1 MLQIKDIHKEYRTGN
16 LVQRALDG
24 VSLSLRDNEFVA
36 ILGPSGSGKTTLLN
50 IIGGLDRYDSGDLII
65 NGISTKKY
73 KDRDWDSYRNH
84 TIGFVFQS
92 YNLIPHQTVLANV
105 ELALTI
111 SGVSKSERRRRA
123 KEALEKVGLG
133 AQIHKK
139 PSQMSGGQMQR
150 VAIARALV
158 NDPEILLADE
168 PTGALDS
175 DTSVQVMDLLQE
187 VAKERLVVMVTHNP
201 ELAQLYATRIV
212 TVKDGR
218 ILSDT
223 DPFVIDSESMAPP
236 VHKNMG
242 KSSMSFFTALSLSFQ
257 NLKTK
262 KARTLLTSFAGSIGI
277 IGIALIL
284 SISNGVDKYIT
295 NMEEETLS
303 EYPLQIQSTGVDLTS
318 MMMGAATAQS
328 GKKDGEV
335 GVAQMVTNMFSKMN
349 SNDLESLKV
358 YLDSNESSISQYAN
372 SVEYTYSVSPQIF
385 LENGKNIRQ
394 VNPDKSF
401 SAMGLGSGSSN
412 SIMSST
418 MSTDVFHEMP
428 EDADLYKDQYDVK
441 AGRWP
446 ENYKECVL
454 VLTSQG
460 DISDF
465 LQYTLGLRD
474 GKELDDMVQKFI
486 AEEAVETP
494 ENEGPYTY
502 DEILGKKF
510 KLVNSTDYYEYDEEY
525 KVWKDKSD
533 NSSYMKKLVKNG
545 EDLTIV
551 GIVQPVEGATASM
564 LTAGICYTPELTKH
578 VIEKAA
584 SSEIVKQQLAD
595 EKINV
600 FTGEEFGKEDNENS
614 KFDMESLFSIN
625 ADALQEAFQ
634 VDLSGFNMD
643 LSSLSGLSSGL
654 NVEMPDMPDMSA
666 LAGNINL
673 DESSMPD
680 LSKLIKLDDLDLDLS
695 HMIDPEEILKNLPAD
710 QVPDMSQALKS
721 VKFDFTEEKVTAL
734 LKEVL
739 TGYQESIKDK
749 PEADMDK
756 MQAALKQYLTSK
768 EMNER
773 LCKDLQ
779 ELVKN
784 NVNVDM
790 SSEKLIAVAV
800 GLMNQYQEYAKAN
813 GITQTDVASI
823 LAFLSQ
829 GEIQQ
834 QIKEEAENLVKNSVT
849 VNITTK
855 QIRDLLMQDV
865 VAAYPEYAR
874 NNSLPD
880 PANLGTYFLEY
891 MQTEDG
897 QNRLMNGL
905 MTLVDTSEVQTQ
917 FSQAMETYM
926 KSMMTSFTDAI
937 AKGIE
942 SKFTEIMEQ
951 VEKQLTK
958 GIQTA
963 MEQMIG
969 NISSGMQEAM
979 QSVMTSVSSSLTSA
993 MSQAMSG
1000 LGGLGS
1006 GMGNMEDA
1014 LSINPEAFAKAI
1026 QMNMNEDDLSEL
1038 MMSLLSSENSS
1049 YDGNLKK
1056 LGYADLNVPG
1066 GINIY
1071 PKDFESKSEIVGILD
1086 QYNADMEA
1094 AGEDE
1099 KVITYTDL
1107 VGTLMSSVT
1116 DIVNIISYVLV
1127 AFVAISLVVSS
1138 IMIGVITYISVLE
1151 RKKEIGILRAIGAS
1165 RHNVSQVFN
1174 AETFIIGF
1182 CAGAMGIGITLLL
1195 LIPANS
1201 IIRSLADGVNVK
1213 AALPPVAAVVLIG
1226 LSVVLTLLGGL
1237 IPSRKA
1243 AKSDPVTAL
1252 RTD

>member
-175 DTSVQVMDLLQE
+175 DTSVQVMDLLQG

-328 GKKDGEV
+328 EKKDGEV

-349 SNDLESLKV
+349 SNDLESLKA

-372 SVEYTYSVSPQIF
+372 SVECTYSVSPQIF

-474 GKELDDMVQKFI
+474 GKELDDMVQKFM

-564 LTAGICYTPELTKH
+564 LTAGICYTPELTRH

-673 DESSMPD
+673 DESSMLD

-963 MEQMIG
+963 MEQMMG

-1116 DIVNIISYVLV
+1116 NIVNIISYVLV

>member
-50 IIGGLDRYDSGDLII
+50 IIGGLDRYDRGDLII

-175 DTSVQVMDLLQE
+175 DTSVQVMDLLQG

-474 GKELDDMVQKFI
+474 GKELDDMVQKFM

-963 MEQMIG
+963 MEQMMG

-979 QSVMTSVSSSLTSA
+979 QSVMASVSSSITSA

-1006 GMGNMEDA
+1006 SMGNMEDA